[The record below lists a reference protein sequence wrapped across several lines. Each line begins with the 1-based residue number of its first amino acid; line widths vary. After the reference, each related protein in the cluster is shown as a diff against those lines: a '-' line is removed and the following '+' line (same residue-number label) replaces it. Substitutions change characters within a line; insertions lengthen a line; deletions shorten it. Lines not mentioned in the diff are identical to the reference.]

1 MVWRPQESC
10 KKATLVETKA
20 LNRAPGGTFSSAVC
34 IQLRTRGNFSWLFM
48 VDDDFY
54 LSVRHVHNVLSGFD
68 ASKLISVGIPGC
80 GMHFCNKQG
89 GYCGGGGFAMTWA
102 ALESLMQPNMS
113 EFQRDLMANIAR
125 EKNGQSWADISVSC
139 TLRRHGVSLL
149 PIKGLYGWRIDGK
162 RQKGLLNEGYLNAI
176 RAREPLPLTF
186 HYINADEM
194 RAIHQ
199 EFQALKNSS
208 NQGRRMSQSDCQS
221 LEYDAELSRFLAKEN
236 ARRRSLDE
244 P

>member
-1 MVWRPQESC
+1 
-10 KKATLVETKA
+10 
-20 LNRAPGGTFSSAVC
+20 
-34 IQLRTRGNFSWLFM
+34 
-48 VDDDFY
+48 
-54 LSVRHVHNVLSGFD
+54 
-68 ASKLISVGIPGC
+68 
-80 GMHFCNKQG
+80 
-89 GYCGGGGFAMTWA
+89 
-102 ALESLMQPNMS
+102 
-113 EFQRDLMANIAR
+113 MANIAR